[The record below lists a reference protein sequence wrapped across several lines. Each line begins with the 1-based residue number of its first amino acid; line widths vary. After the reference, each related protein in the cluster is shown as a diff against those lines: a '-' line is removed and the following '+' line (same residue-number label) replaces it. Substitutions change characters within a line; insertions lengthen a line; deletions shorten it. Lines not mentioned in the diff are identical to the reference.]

1 MVTEST
7 EHPPPEELRG
17 SSGSAG
23 SKRATRTWI
32 RQAAGAD
39 GRGRR
44 GCRSGI
50 LKYPVA
56 LSLGKYADAVIAQ
69 GWDCLIE
76 FKEIASE
83 QLCALAV
90 NAAMPPGH
98 TSRLAKA
105 LHITLPAPAPEPAPA
120 PAPAPAAAPA
130 TAVAHCTQGVSSS
143 VCIYRLGLVRYTV
156 SGKLMYRL
164 MYHLLYQYQKCH
176 WGKLR

>member
-7 EHPPPEELRG
+7 EHPSPPEELRG

-143 VCIYRLGLVRYTV
+143 VCIYRLGLVRYPA
-156 SGKLMYRL
+156 
-164 MYHLLYQYQKCH
+164 
-176 WGKLR
+176 

>member
-7 EHPPPEELRG
+7 EHPRPPEELRG

-143 VCIYRLGLVRYTV
+143 VCIYRLGLVRYPA
-156 SGKLMYRL
+156 
-164 MYHLLYQYQKCH
+164 
-176 WGKLR
+176 